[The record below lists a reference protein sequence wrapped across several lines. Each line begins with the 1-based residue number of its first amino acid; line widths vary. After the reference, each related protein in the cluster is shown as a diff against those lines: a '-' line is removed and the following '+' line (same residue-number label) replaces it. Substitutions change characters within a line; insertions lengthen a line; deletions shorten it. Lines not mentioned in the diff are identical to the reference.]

1 MVGFLY
7 AGNSDISKFFDK
19 RVSEI
24 FGYEVKNQDEPKN
37 LPKTSADNS
46 MMHRYLCIDDN
57 RMLFSHHIMKNGAII
72 PQKNPYVN
80 FYITVNAKSPKTL
93 ELVTD
98 VHSIQE
104 IWHDFGL
111 IPHNEPLAKPT
122 KLAFDLFDS
131 NISYNKLNDEIK
143 KIYKGKS
150 DFTVSHC
157 KWGGGLQ
164 CYYKNFPCTVED
176 LFSIFQ

>member
-7 AGNSDISKFFDK
+7 AGNNDISKFFDK

-24 FGYEVKNQDEPKN
+24 FGYEVKNDKEPKGVKN
-37 LPKTSADNS
+37 TSDENQT
-46 MMHRYLCIDDN
+46 MHRYLCIDN
-57 RMLFSHHIMKNGAII
+57 NKMLFSHYVMQDGAIV
-72 PQKNPYVN
+72 PQKNPDVN
-80 FYITVNAKSPKTL
+80 FYITLNAKSPQTL

-104 IWHDFGL
+104 IWHDFGFF
-111 IPHNEPLAKPT
+111 PENEPLEKST
-122 KLAFDLFDS
+122 KFAFDLFDS
-131 NISYNKLNDEIK
+131 NISYNKLNREIK
-143 KIYKGKS
+143 EICGGKS

-157 KWGGGLQ
+157 KWSGGLQ
-164 CYYKNFPCTVED
+164 CYYKDSPCTVED

>member
-7 AGNSDISKFFDK
+7 AGNGNISKFFDK

-24 FGYEVKNQDEPKN
+24 FGYEVKNDEEPKS
-37 LPKTSADNS
+37 PHITSDDNS
-46 MMHRYLCIDDN
+46 KMHRYLCIVDN
-57 RMLFSHHIMKNGAII
+57 RMLFSHHIMQDGAII
-72 PQKNPYVN
+72 PQKNPDVN

-111 IPHNEPLAKPT
+111 FPENEPLVKPT

-131 NISYNKLNDEIK
+131 KVSYNELNEEIK
-143 KIYKGKS
+143 EICGGKS
-150 DFTVSHC
+150 DFTVSRC

-164 CYYKNFPCTVED
+164 CYYKNSPCTVED